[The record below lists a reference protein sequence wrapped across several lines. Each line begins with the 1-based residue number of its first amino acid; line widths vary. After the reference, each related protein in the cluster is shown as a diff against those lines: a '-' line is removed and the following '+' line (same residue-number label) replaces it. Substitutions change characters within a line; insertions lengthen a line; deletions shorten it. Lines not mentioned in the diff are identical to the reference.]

1 VDLSDL
7 KENFEELDDRE
18 IAKITEEPE
27 PRVREKRKEKGFLR
41 LDDFSN
47 QNNIDD
53 DLDVGFELDEMRKRQ
68 LQGYLGEKV
77 CSLMENRVKNLLSD
91 HVKSHWILRRKA
103 EIISEDSI
111 GHSIGPHPKRTGEI
125 KIEGSVV
132 KHFEADEKEIRE
144 KIEERC
150 FKTSEELFK
159 AFHKVRNP
167 WIDFSFY
174 AFQIEDTE
182 QQTFNV
188 KDFSESAL
196 STGNIMEVE
205 IPVISD
211 FKIAALEVKTT
222 NGEEER
228 LLSKNQRKVRE
239 MAEESPFI
247 DFFTLKIDTS
257 FEELDIPEEFSGK
270 FRKHS

>member
-1 VDLSDL
+1 MDLSNL

-27 PRVREKRKEKGFLR
+27 HKIREERREKGFLR
-41 LDDFSN
+41 LDDFTN
-47 QNNIDD
+47 EKKIDSV
-53 DLDVGFELDEMRKRQ
+53 LDVGFEMDEMRKRQ
-68 LQGYLGEKV
+68 LQGYLGERV
-77 CSLMENRVKNLLSD
+77 CSLMENRVKNLLSE
-91 HVKSHWILRRKA
+91 HVKSHWVLRREA
-103 EIISEDSI
+103 EIISEDNI
-111 GHSIGPHPKRTGEI
+111 GHSIGPHPERTGEV
-125 KIEGSVV
+125 KIEGKFV
-132 KHFEADEKEIRE
+132 KHFEADEEEIRE
-144 KIEERC
+144 KIEEKC
-150 FKTSEELFK
+150 FKTNPELFK

-174 AFQIEDTE
+174 AFQIEETE
-182 QQTFNV
+182 KQAFNV
-188 KDFSESAL
+188 KDFSDSAL
-196 STGNIMEVE
+196 NAGKTIEVE

-222 NGEEER
+222 KGEEER
-228 LLSKNQRKVRE
+228 LLSKNQRNVRE

-247 DFFTLKIDTS
+247 DFFTLKIDTC